1 MARKHLLTSIGTKPP
16 EPRATKPA
24 ESRADYARKGASR
37 LMTQSLDEIA
47 ENSMRIL
54 EGDAIVSLDPGD
66 IDESPFA
73 DRAGDDADFSQFVE
87 AIRKAGQ
94 SSPILVRP
102 HPEQSGRFIIVFG
115 HRRTRAARQLGI
127 NVRAVVK
134 PLHDLE
140 EQIIAQGHENNARLN
155 QTFIEKALFA
165 NSLHQAGIGKDTIK
179 EALTIDDTLLSRML
193 SVVEH
198 VPGDVLDRL
207 VPARGVGRDRW
218 EELKKLLLNPD
229 AAAVAG
235 EIVQSEEFEAE
246 PVEARFAFLCSSLR
260 KPKKRRTTPSA
271 SQRRE
276 WSLADNAV
284 KVAAKGSARAFTL
297 ELKANDAPKFGDFL
311 SSNLERLYQEFLESE
326 GN

>member
-1 MARKHLLTSIGTKPP
+1 MARKHLLTSIGAMPS
-16 EPRATKPA
+16 EARAPKPA

-54 EGDAIVSLDPGD
+54 EGDAIVSLDPD
-66 IDESPFA
+66 VLDESPFS
-73 DRAGDDADFSQFVE
+73 DRAGDDPDFPQFVE

-102 HPEQSGRFIIVFG
+102 HPDQPGRFIIVFG
-115 HRRTRAARQLGI
+115 HRRTRAARHLGI
-127 NVRAVVK
+127 KVRAVVK
-134 PLHDLE
+134 PLNDLE

-165 NSLHQAGIGKDTIK
+165 NRLHQAGIGKDIIK
-179 EALTIDDTLLSRML
+179 ESLTIDDTLLSRML

-198 VPGDVLDRL
+198 VPGDVLDAL
-207 VPARGVGRDRW
+207 VPATGIGRDRW
-218 EELKKLLLNPD
+218 EELKKLVLNPEM
-229 AAAVAG
+229 ATGAS
-235 EIVQSEEFEAE
+235 EIVRSEEFKAE
-246 PVEARFAFLCSSLR
+246 PVETRFSSLCASL
-260 KPKKRRTTPSA
+260 KQPKKRKAIASTP
-271 SQRRE
+271 QRRE
-276 WSLADNAV
+276 WSLAGKAV

-297 ELKANDAPKFGDFL
+297 ELKAKDAPKFGDFL
-311 SSNLERLYQEFLESE
+311 STNLERLYQEFLESE